1 MRLIDADALT
11 QKMLAIC
18 NDCEKRKGM
27 RNGKVKFIYQIGE
40 APCRA
45 CWVDDIKGEVED
57 APTVD
62 AVEVV
67 RCKDCKWFVPDGD
80 GWGTCVEDA
89 SKWEEDGFCSWG
101 EWKGEE
107 E

>member
-1 MRLIDADALT
+1 MRLKDADALT

-27 RNGKVKFIYQIGE
+27 KNGKLKFIYQIGD

-45 CWVDDIKGEVED
+45 CWIDDIKGEVED

-67 RCKDCKWFVPDGD
+67 RCKDCKWHMEDY
-80 GWGTCVEDA
+80 CVNFDVIGFGNEDY
-89 SKWEEDGFCSWG
+89 CSLAQR
-101 EWKGEE
+101 KGEE